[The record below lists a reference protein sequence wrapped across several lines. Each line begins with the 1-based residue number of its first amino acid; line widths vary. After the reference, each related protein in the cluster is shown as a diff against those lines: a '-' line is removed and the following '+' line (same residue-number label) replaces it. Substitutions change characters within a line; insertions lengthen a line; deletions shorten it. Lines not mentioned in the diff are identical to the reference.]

1 MRIVITIAENSW
13 VAKIAA
19 WKMQADRVA
28 MVIGTKI
35 HLYNV
40 SKDEFLR
47 NKKWVR
53 HEVAHVHQWLRL
65 GKLQFVFCYLLES
78 FNKGYFHNKFEVEA
92 RLKENDP
99 LILDDVEII

>member
-1 MRIVITIAENSW
+1 
-13 VAKIAA
+13 
-19 WKMQADRVA
+19 MQADIVA

-35 HLYNV
+35 HLHNV
-40 SKDEFLR
+40 SKEEFLR

-53 HEVAHVHQWLRL
+53 HEVAHVHQWLKY
-65 GKLQFVFCYLLES
+65 GKVKFAIFYLLES
-78 FNKGYFHNKFEVEA
+78 FNKGYYHNKFEVEA